1 MSHES
6 GLIHLKISM
15 PNSILRFTASWCQPC
30 KALTAMLNEV
40 QLTVPMRVIDIDKE
54 EHLVKEYQV
63 RSIPTLIQIQD
74 GKVTSRL
81 VGAVTKAELEDWLAT
96 ATS

>member
-1 MSHES
+1 
-6 GLIHLKISM
+6 
-15 PNSILRFTASWCQPC
+15 
-30 KALTAMLNEV
+30 MLDEV

-63 RSIPTLIQIQD
+63 RSIPTLIQLQD
-74 GKVTSRL
+74 GKVASRL

>member
-1 MSHES
+1 
-6 GLIHLKISM
+6 
-15 PNSILRFTASWCQPC
+15 
-30 KALTAMLNEV
+30 MLDEV
-40 QLTVPMRVIDIDKE
+40 QLTIPMRVIDIDKE

-74 GKVTSRL
+74 GKVASRL
-81 VGAVTKAELEDWLAT
+81 VGAVTKAELENWLAT

>member
-1 MSHES
+1 MTD
-6 GLIHLKISM
+6 
-15 PNSILRFTASWCQPC
+15 SILRFTASWYQPC
-30 KALTAMLNEV
+30 KALTTMLDEV

-63 RSIPTLIQIQD
+63 RCIPTLIQIRD
-74 GKVTSRL
+74 GKVASRL
-81 VGAVTKAELEDWLAT
+81 VGVVTKAELEDWLAT

>member
-1 MSHES
+1 
-6 GLIHLKISM
+6 
-15 PNSILRFTASWCQPC
+15 
-30 KALTAMLNEV
+30 MLDEV
-40 QLTVPMRVIDIDKE
+40 HLTVPMRVIDIDKE

-74 GKVTSRL
+74 GKVASRL
-81 VGAVTKAELEDWLAT
+81 VGAVTKAELENWLAT

>member
-1 MSHES
+1 
-6 GLIHLKISM
+6 
-15 PNSILRFTASWCQPC
+15 
-30 KALTAMLNEV
+30 MLDEV
-40 QLTVPMRVIDIDKE
+40 HLTVPMRVIDIDKE

-74 GKVTSRL
+74 GKVASRL

>member
-1 MSHES
+1 
-6 GLIHLKISM
+6 
-15 PNSILRFTASWCQPC
+15 
-30 KALTAMLNEV
+30 MLDEV
-40 QLTVPMRVIDIDKE
+40 QLTIPMRVIDIDKE

-74 GKVTSRL
+74 GKVASRL

>member
-1 MSHES
+1 
-6 GLIHLKISM
+6 
-15 PNSILRFTASWCQPC
+15 
-30 KALTAMLNEV
+30 MLDEV

-74 GKVTSRL
+74 GKVASRL

>member
-1 MSHES
+1 
-6 GLIHLKISM
+6 
-15 PNSILRFTASWCQPC
+15 
-30 KALTAMLNEV
+30 MLDEV
-40 QLTVPMRVIDIDKE
+40 QLTVPMRVIDINKE

-74 GKVTSRL
+74 GKVASRL

>member
-1 MSHES
+1 
-6 GLIHLKISM
+6 M
-15 PNSILRFTASWCQPC
+15 PNSILCFTASWCQPC
-30 KALTAMLNEV
+30 KALTAMLDEV
-40 QLTVPMRVIDIDKE
+40 QLNVPMRVIDIDKE

-63 RSIPTLIQIQD
+63 RSIPTLIQLQD
-74 GKVTSRL
+74 GKVASRL